1 MTRRLVL
8 DASAAIAIIRA
19 EPEGDAVRRTIDG
32 WKQAGG
38 AVMVPDIFWLEVV
51 NALVHRYRWTGADV
65 LQAIH
70 DLDSLDLAPSSLH
83 RPLLLTSL
91 DLVERFG
98 LTAYDATYL
107 ALAMNTGA
115 ALLSL
120 DDQLVDAA
128 GDRALSLDDGHRLH
142 EPPAVYEHDVTWPSY
157 ARASSYLAELRA
169 RARAEAP
176 PATSAGY
183 AGR

>member
-1 MTRRLVL
+1 MTRHLVL
-8 DASAAIAIIRA
+8 DASAAIAIVRA
-19 EPEGDAVRRTIDG
+19 EKEAEAIRRTIDG
-32 WKQAGG
+32 WKRAGG
-38 AVMVPDIFWLEVV
+38 TVLVPDIFWLEVV
-51 NALVHRYRWTGADV
+51 NALARRYRWPGADV

-70 DLDSLDLAPSSLH
+70 ELDSLDLSTAPSH

-107 ALAMNTGA
+107 ALAMTSDA
-115 ALLSL
+115 VLLSL
-120 DDQLVDAA
+120 DRQLVEAA

-142 EPPAVYEHDVTWPSY
+142 ETPAVYEHDVTWPSY

-169 RARAEAP
+169 RAKAAAEP
-176 PATSAGY
+176 T
-183 AGR
+183 